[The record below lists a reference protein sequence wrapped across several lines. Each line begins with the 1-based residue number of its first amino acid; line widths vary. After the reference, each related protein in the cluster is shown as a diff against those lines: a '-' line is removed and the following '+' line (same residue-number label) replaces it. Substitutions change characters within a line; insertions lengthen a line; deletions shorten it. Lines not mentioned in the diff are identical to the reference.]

1 MQFDVQ
7 ENPTNYIID
16 EEDGQLIIRT
26 TYSGKEAET
35 QVAMNLMDGT
45 DGIAAMEPFEGIY
58 TVYGSDVYRYE
69 FHADG
74 SFYLIL
80 EENYSLDGS
89 KVTLNAFEREFCYE
103 YAENGGNLELSGD
116 GTTIATLIPMDL

>member
-16 EEDGQLIIRT
+16 EEDGQLMIRT

-45 DGIAAMEPFEGIY
+45 DGIAAMAVSY
-58 TVYGSDVYRYE
+58 THLE
-69 FHADG
+69 FI
-74 SFYLIL
+74 S
-80 EENYSLDGS
+80 
-89 KVTLNAFEREFCYE
+89 ERTVVF
-103 YAENGGNLELSGD
+103 ARGF
-116 GTTIATLIPMDL
+116 

>member
-1 MQFDVQ
+1 MVAPFMVASDLLTTIGLKFFDVQ

-16 EEDGQLIIRT
+16 EEDGQLMIRT

-58 TVYGSDVYRYE
+58 TV
-69 FHADG
+69 
-74 SFYLIL
+74 
-80 EENYSLDGS
+80 
-89 KVTLNAFEREFCYE
+89 
-103 YAENGGNLELSGD
+103 
-116 GTTIATLIPMDL
+116 